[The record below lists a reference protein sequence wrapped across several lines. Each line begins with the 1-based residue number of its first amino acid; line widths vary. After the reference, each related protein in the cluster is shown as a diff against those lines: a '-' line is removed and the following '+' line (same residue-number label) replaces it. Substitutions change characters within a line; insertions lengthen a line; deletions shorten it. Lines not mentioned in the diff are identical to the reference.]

1 MAHEPRRY
9 DPPESEPARPPEEA
23 AGSKRARRAERG
35 RHGIHRHPVLAGLGI
50 VVAVL
55 LVAVFAASFFLDGYL
70 RRTMESRINQRL
82 HGYHLSL
89 DHAHLQLLNL
99 RLTLRGLTI
108 RQDANPE
115 PPVAAVDRLR
125 ASVEW
130 KELVRLHLVGDLRF
144 DRPRLHIDLPQLRR
158 EVSDQVSLKNRGWQQ
173 ALESIYPLKFNSFQV
188 NDGDV
193 VYVDEDAAHPLHL
206 SHVQLSAENIRNI
219 QSRDRTYPSP
229 VHAEAVV
236 FDRGRATL
244 DGNADFLAVPFP
256 GVHAL
261 YHVANVPLA
270 QLRPVAQR
278 GNVVIRG
285 GDLASHGEIE
295 FAPKV
300 RYAHVQ
306 EVKIAGLRLDYL
318 HSAATAAAEKARGEK
333 VAATA
338 RKAAAAP
345 NLDLKVDRIA
355 VTGGDLGLVD
365 RSRKPGYRVYLDHAG
380 VTVDH
385 LSNQGPADVRVAG
398 RFMGSGTA
406 RARARF
412 REQPSGPFL
421 DLDAAIENASLTSI
435 NDLLRSFVHFD
446 VAAGTFSVYTQ
457 MKIENGRISGYVKP
471 LFQHVQVYDPRQDQ
485 KKSLGQKIKEKLA
498 NVAAKVLTNRQHHD
512 VATVADLGGRV
523 DQPHTSIWQIA
534 WRAIGNAFVKAIL
547 PGFEHTYGPGH
558 DNNKK

>member
-1 MAHEPRRY
+1 MAHQPRRH
-9 DPPESEPARPPEEA
+9 DPPEPAPEPAPSQRE
-23 AGSKRARRAERG
+23 KRAEGG
-35 RHGIHRHPVLAGLGI
+35 RHGIHRHPVLAGIGI

-70 RRTMESRINQRL
+70 RRTMESRMNQRL
-82 HGYHLSL
+82 HGYHVSL
-89 DHAHLQLLNL
+89 AHAHLQLLNL
-99 RLTLRGLTI
+99 RLTLRGLVI

-115 PPVAAVDRLR
+115 PPVADFDRFL

-130 KELVRLHLVGDLRF
+130 TELIRLHLVGDLRL
-144 DRPRLHIDLPQLRR
+144 DRPRLHIDLAQLRR
-158 EVSDQVSLKNRGWQQ
+158 EAEDQVSLKNRGWQQ

-188 NDGDV
+188 NDGDL
-193 VYVDEDAAHPLHL
+193 VYVDEDASHQLHL
-206 SHVQLSAENIRNI
+206 SHLQLSARNIRNI

-229 VHAEAVV
+229 IHAEAVI

-256 GVHAL
+256 GVHAI
-261 YHVANVPLA
+261 YHMANVPLA
-270 QLRPVAQR
+270 QLRPIAQR
-278 GNVVIRG
+278 GNVEIRG

-306 EVKIAGLRLDYL
+306 DVEIRGLKLDYL

-355 VTGGDLGLVD
+355 VTGGDLGIVD
-365 RSRKPGYRVYLDHAG
+365 RSKNPGYRVYLDHAE

-421 DLDAAIENASLTSI
+421 DLDAAVENASLPSI
-435 NDLLRSFVHFD
+435 NDLLRSYVHFD
-446 VAAGTFSVYTQ
+446 VAAGTFSVYSE

-471 LFQHVQVYDPRQDQ
+471 LFQHVQVYNPQQDQ
-485 KKSLGQKIKEKLA
+485 QKSLGQKIKEKLA
-498 NVAAKVLTNRQHHD
+498 NVVAKVLTNRQHHD

-523 DQPHTSIWQIA
+523 DNPHTSLWQVA

-547 PGFEHTYGPGH
+547 PGFEHTYGPRHG
-558 DNNKK
+558 DNKDNKK